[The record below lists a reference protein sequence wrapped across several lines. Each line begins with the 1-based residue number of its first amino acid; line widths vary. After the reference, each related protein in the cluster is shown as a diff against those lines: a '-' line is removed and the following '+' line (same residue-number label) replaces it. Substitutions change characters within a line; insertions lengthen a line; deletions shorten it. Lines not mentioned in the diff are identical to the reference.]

1 MIKLFSKNTSNPD
14 VHPQFLSILPKNG
27 TRRDLNRVSSDNKI
41 STTVSIGLAAYIKYV
56 GVLVIEAKARASKM
70 ASAHPQDG
78 ANARDFEG
86 DMSLYNKHPKRVA
99 PILAP

>member
-1 MIKLFSKNTSNPD
+1 MGID
-14 VHPQFLSILPKNG
+14 AIG
-27 TRRDLNRVSSDNKI
+27 RDLNKVSSDNKI
-41 STTVSIGLAAYIKYV
+41 STTIGIGLAAYIKYT
-56 GVLVIEAKARASKM
+56 GVLLREGNARASKM

-99 PILAP
+99 SRAAP